1 MRETQILRGLH
12 KARAKMG
19 NNFAYGMVPG
29 NDPLAGQYGH
39 AAVGAPVDQGA
50 AMDRKLL
57 SEGLAGAPQAVPASV
72 PAKGMSLQQSAV
84 RSAGLAN
91 QAQMTTGAPTGVMNV
106 ASSASDNNSL
116 RMLSRGV
123 AKLKGPGTTTSD
135 SIPANLS
142 RGEAVLPAK
151 TVQKVG
157 ANNIA
162 RLIEKTNGKPPARG
176 LRTGGHYEGGG
187 APLQEPAG
195 PQTFKQRAT
204 NMFKSGKAAV
214 GGMADSATAP
224 FKTAVTGA
232 KALGAGVLG
241 AYAGN
246 AAANAARSFDTP
258 SATPVAQNANVIGP
272 LGTDPSRIPTGYDNA
287 PEKSNAPY
295 NYFTDND
302 TGRNIGTN
310 LNALAAIS
318 GVGAGVRGA
327 ISMGTGVISKTAR
340 AATGPLAAGAL
351 QGAAANVREGSEQAT
366 QSALAPRAE
375 ASPYAATTAA
385 ANTRLQHQGPMGD
398 DVNPYHGDLSA
409 QINAAMKNGQTN
421 LASTGMRANDIYKT
435 KQANGTVAYS
445 GYGDGTGRTG
455 KLVSG
460 DGTALQGNGTVSTM
474 PNDQT
479 ARTLSS
485 AQSGATSAAL
495 QAAAARG
502 DMDTVRQHYQSSG
515 GTFAGRTAAQDAP
528 DNSPQGLIMA
538 QIQRGLASGQKLTPA
553 GVAALQALNTTD
565 KNYKANMFGH
575 EISRDNSLRG
585 NQIARE
591 GYEKDLAIAANTNK
605 RLLTMDGMDRTSA
618 GSKAVDDYIKT
629 ASSAVG
635 VDDKGVAKL
644 DAQRAADLSK
654 YIFSQVQPIQTKYG
668 PMTLAEAA
676 SRDPDAF
683 KVAAERLDSEKSLD
697 DLINASAGRSITGVG
712 SQNGGRTEL
721 AGSTRQNAGLI
732 NEVLSHKVP
741 VGSALASHALMPFTD
756 STMVDFKDGR
766 GGIVSVPLR
775 EIAKDRHAYTALQA
789 MFAQQKGQ

>member
-19 NNFAYGMVPG
+19 NN
-29 NDPLAGQYGH
+29 LAAGYAPRDLRRG
-39 AAVGAPVDQGA
+39 AV
-50 AMDRKLL
+50 
-57 SEGLAGAPQAVPASV
+57 
-72 PAKGMSLQQSAV
+72 
-84 RSAGLAN
+84 N
-91 QAQMTTGAPTGVMNV
+91 
-106 ASSASDNNSL
+106 
-116 RMLSRGV
+116 
-123 AKLKGPGTTTSD
+123 LKGPGTTTSD
-135 SIPANLS
+135 SIHGVSLS
-142 RGEAVLPAK
+142 KGESVLPAK
-151 TVQKVG
+151 TTAAIG
-157 ANNIA
+157 PANIA

-176 LRTGGHYEGGG
+176 LRAGAGHATGAIPGMTVTEGFDTLPEAQDMRNAAEKRLQNQPKPAMGNTTTAG
-187 APLQEPAG
+187 AAPLQEPAG

-246 AAANAARSFDTP
+246 AAADAARSFDTP
-258 SATPVAQNANVIGP
+258 SATPVAQNANGNAVQGGVDVTSIPGV
-272 LGTDPSRIPTGYDNA
+272 TDQQATVAAGMPKQQHNWFQD
-287 PEKSNAPY
+287 
-295 NYFTDND
+295 TDA
-302 TGRNIGTN
+302 GRNVGNT
-310 LNALAAIS
+310 LNAAAMIPGV
-318 GVGAGVRGA
+318 GVGARGA
-327 ISMGTGVISKTAR
+327 MAVGTGVISKTAR

-409 QINAAMKNGQTN
+409 QINAAMKDGQTN

-502 DMDTVRQHYQSSG
+502 DMDTVRQHYQSNG

-528 DNSPQGLIMA
+528 DNSPQSLIMA

-605 RLLTMDGMDRTSA
+605 RLLTLDGMDRTAA
-618 GSKAVDDYIKT
+618 GSKAVEDYIKT

-635 VDDKGVAKL
+635 VDNNGVAKI
-644 DAQRAADLSK
+644 DDKRAADLGK
-654 YIFSQVQPIQTKYG
+654 YISSQVQPIQTKYG

-676 SRDPDAF
+676 GRDPDAF
-683 KVAAERLDSEKSLD
+683 KTTVQRLDSEKSLD